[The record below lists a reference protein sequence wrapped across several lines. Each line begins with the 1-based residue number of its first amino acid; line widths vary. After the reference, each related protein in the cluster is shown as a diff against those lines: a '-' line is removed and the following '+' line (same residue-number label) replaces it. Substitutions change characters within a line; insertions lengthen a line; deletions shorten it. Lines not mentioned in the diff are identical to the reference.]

1 MIILNGYLGKF
12 FRENIIYFLDLLKC
26 IFLLMLIEWELD
38 NFGICKIDE
47 RNFLKEFFILVI
59 GI

>member
-1 MIILNGYLGKF
+1 MNGYLGKF
-12 FRENIIYFLDLLKC
+12 FKENIIYFLDLLKC

-47 RNFLKEFFILVI
+47 RNFLKELFILVI